1 MSKFSQ
7 LLLVIVCVLCLS
19 CFFLKRKVDKITT
32 EKDKYQQNT
41 NTLLSD
47 IKRIKI
53 DSSTMAI
60 DVKTLKFT
68 LDEYKQY
75 RTEDAKLIKKMGIRI
90 KDLEATAKQN
100 IIVNAPIQAEIRD
113 TLILRDTISQYIS
126 TVKMKNPHLTLNCII
141 ENDTMKGTIVLPVN
155 LNQAIWAEYKHRFLW
170 WRWGLKAIHQSVGSD
185 NPYVQIYYTEFI
197 NLR

>member
-32 EKDKYQQNT
+32 EKDKYQQ

-75 RTEDAKLIKKMGIRI
+75 RTEDAKLIKKMGIQI

>member
-7 LLLVIVCVLCLS
+7 LLLVFVCILCLS

-32 EKDKYQQNT
+32 ERDKYQQNT

-47 IKRIKI
+47 IKRIQI

-60 DVKTLKFT
+60 DVKTLRFT

-113 TLILRDTISQYIS
+113 TLILRDTISQFIS

-155 LNQAIWAEYKHRFLW
+155 LHQAIWVEYKHRFLW
-170 WRWGLKAIHQSVGSD
+170 WRWGLKVIHQSVRSD
-185 NPYVQIYYTEFI
+185 NHYVRIKYSEYIYMK
-197 NLR
+197 

>member
-7 LLLVIVCVLCLS
+7 LLLVFVCILCLS

-32 EKDKYQQNT
+32 ERDKYQQNT

-47 IKRIKI
+47 IKRIQI

-60 DVKTLKFT
+60 DVKTLRFT

-113 TLILRDTISQYIS
+113 TLILRDTISQFIS

-155 LNQAIWAEYKHRFLW
+155 LHQAIWVEYKHRFLW
-170 WRWGLKAIHQSVGSD
+170 WRWGLKVIHQSVRSD
-185 NPYVQIYYTEFI
+185 NPYVRIKYSEYIYMK
-197 NLR
+197 

>member
-7 LLLVIVCVLCLS
+7 LLLVFVCVLCLS

-32 EKDKYQQNT
+32 ERDKYQQNT

-47 IKRIKI
+47 IKRIQI

-60 DVKTLKFT
+60 DVKTLRFT

-75 RTEDAKLIKKMGIRI
+75 RTEDAKLIKNMGIRI

-113 TLILRDTISQYIS
+113 TLILRDTISQFIS

-155 LNQAIWAEYKHRFLW
+155 LHQAIWAEYKHRFLW

-185 NPYVQIYYTEFI
+185 NPYVQINYSEFI
-197 NLR
+197 NIK

>member
-7 LLLVIVCVLCLS
+7 LLLVFVCVLCLS

-32 EKDKYQQNT
+32 ERDKYQQNT

-47 IKRIKI
+47 IKRIQI

-60 DVKTLKFT
+60 DVKTLRFT

-75 RTEDAKLIKKMGIRI
+75 RTEDAKLIKNMGIRI

-155 LNQAIWAEYKHRFLW
+155 LHQAIWAEYKYRFLW

-185 NPYVQIYYTEFI
+185 NPYVQIKYSEYI
-197 NLR
+197 YIK

>member
-1 MSKFSQ
+1 
-7 LLLVIVCVLCLS
+7 
-19 CFFLKRKVDKITT
+19 
-32 EKDKYQQNT
+32 
-41 NTLLSD
+41 
-47 IKRIKI
+47 
-53 DSSTMAI
+53 MAI
-60 DVKTLKFT
+60 DVKTLRFT

-113 TLILRDTISQYIS
+113 TLILRDTISQFIS

-155 LNQAIWAEYKHRFLW
+155 LHQAIWVEYKHRFLW
-170 WRWGLKAIHQSVGSD
+170 WRWGLKVIHQSVRSD
-185 NPYVQIYYTEFI
+185 NPYVRIKYSEYIYMK
-197 NLR
+197 

>member
-7 LLLVIVCVLCLS
+7 LLLVFVCILCLS
-19 CFFLKRKVDKITT
+19 CFFFKRKVDKITT
-32 EKDKYQQNT
+32 ERDKYQQNT

-47 IKRIKI
+47 IKRIQI

-60 DVKTLKFT
+60 DVKTLRFT

-113 TLILRDTISQYIS
+113 TLILRDTISQFIS

-155 LNQAIWAEYKHRFLW
+155 LHQAIWVEYKHRFLW
-170 WRWGLKAIHQSVGSD
+170 WRWGLKVIHQSVRSD
-185 NPYVQIYYTEFI
+185 NPYVRIKYSEYIYMK
-197 NLR
+197 

>member
-7 LLLVIVCVLCLS
+7 LLLVFVCILCLS

-32 EKDKYQQNT
+32 ERDKYQQNT

-47 IKRIKI
+47 IKRIQI

-60 DVKTLKFT
+60 DVKTLRFT

-155 LNQAIWAEYKHRFLW
+155 LHQAIWAEYKYRFLW
-170 WRWGLKAIHQSVGSD
+170 WRWGLKVIHQSVRSD
-185 NPYVQIYYTEFI
+185 NPYVRIKYSEYIYMK
-197 NLR
+197 